1 MLDKGALEYYEEQLN
16 KAWKILDVIVNT
28 CEEDD
33 ELNNKITDAHDF
45 TDDALDKARALLTD
59 IENDERNLEN

>member
-33 ELNNKITDAHDF
+33 ELDNLISDASDAVEDAINKT
-45 TDDALDKARALLTD
+45 RALLTD